1 MQSDRQAPEIPAEI
15 VAFITEGTHRLATIS
30 LNDYGFLLSSRMAQT
45 YLDQAMHL
53 LESRRGFDQAFRNE
67 VRLLKAAAQSIAS
80 EYAQFEKFCNDC
92 ERFKRLET
100 RNWRERLS
108 KWAVCAIARSHR
120 GTVSHHLA
128 HKIRTF
134 HSRICSILTGK

>member
-1 MQSDRQAPEIPAEI
+1 MRPDRQAPEIPDEI
-15 VAFITEGTHRLATIS
+15 VAFMAEGTHRLATIS

-45 YLDQAMHL
+45 YLDRAML
-53 LESRRGFDQAFRNE
+53 ILESRRCFDQAFRNE
-67 VRLLKAAAQSIAS
+67 VGLLKAAAQSIAG

-92 ERFKRLET
+92 ERFKHLKT
-100 RNWRERLS
+100 QNWRERLS
-108 KWAVCAIARSHR
+108 KWAVRAIARSHST
-120 GTVSHHLA
+120 TVSHHLA

>member
-1 MQSDRQAPEIPAEI
+1 MPTPEISDEI
-15 VAFITEGTHRLATIS
+15 AAFITEGTHRLAIIS

-45 YLDQAMHL
+45 YLDQALHQ
-53 LESRRGFDQAFRNE
+53 LESKRGFDRAFLNE
-67 VRLLKAAAQSIAS
+67 VGLLKAAAQSIAC

-92 ERFKRLET
+92 DRFKQLET

-108 KWAVCAIARSHR
+108 KWAVRAIARSHR
-120 GTVSHHLA
+120 VTVSHHLA
-128 HKIRTF
+128 HKIRTL